1 MRIHTTVSSRVFSK
15 RPSAHDLC
23 SAMNSANQTDR
34 PRTQCSSGTSGL
46 LAYQL
51 WRHRKPQCQNSVPMP
66 LATVPIQLDRLQAR
80 SEKKSSKPLDSSSTF
95 LNIAIISKLIT
106 IIRACF
112 PLRKIRSV
120 KRRERLYG
128 GGRKER
134 RVFNIYMLRS
144 LHILFYWVLTTN
156 PHHRYNYFHFGE
168 KEMETLV

>member
-1 MRIHTTVSSRVFSK
+1 MTCAQRWTQQIK
-15 RPSAHDLC
+15 
-23 SAMNSANQTDR
+23 QTDQEHSVLR
-34 PRTQCSSGTSGL
+34 EWAACSHTSCDDTGN
-46 LAYQL
+46 
-51 WRHRKPQCQNSVPMP
+51 RSVKNSVPMP
-66 LATVPIQLDRLQAR
+66 LAIVPIQLDRLQAR

>member
-1 MRIHTTVSSRVFSK
+1 MTCAQRWT
-15 RPSAHDLC
+15 
-23 SAMNSANQTDR
+23 ANQTDR
-34 PRTQCSSGTSGL
+34 PRIQCSLATSAL

-51 WRHRKPQCQNSVPMP
+51 WWHRKLQCQNNVLLLP
-66 LATVPIQLDRLQAR
+66 ATVPIQFDRLQSR
-80 SEKKSSKPLDSSSTF
+80 SEKEQSFKPLDSSSTF

-106 IIRACF
+106 IIRAFF

-134 RVFNIYMLRS
+134 RVFNIYMLCS
-144 LHILFYWVLTTN
+144 LHILFYWVLTIN

-168 KEMETLV
+168 KEMETLI